1 MRVHYGLVTWHASFN
16 LPFQIMK
23 RWSTAILSILAVVL
37 AAYSGYLSM
46 ENRSLKRQLVNR
58 ASGSMAIKAPVE
70 TEAVAEASEKEPE
83 VVEEGRRGRFAGGEN
98 LTSEEIMARRK
109 EFQEKQKAAML
120 ERFSDP
126 EQRMEM
132 IESMMG
138 RLDRGYADFFKRLNL
153 PADQIDVLKTLMA
166 EQTLLRMEGQILASG
181 TTEEEKAALKEEMKN
196 ERDLLDSDIVALLGE
211 DNAEALKQYGTTL
224 QYRGDVE
231 SLERSLSYTESPLS
245 KRQSEG
251 LVNILAKV
259 DKEYDYTYD
268 LSDNRGGRGR
278 EQLTKD
284 MVDTYYQ
291 ERSVYEAALLEEA
304 SRVLNDAQLASL
316 AESQLLEYERDLRQS
331 EQQLEGAGTDGGR
344 GFGGGFRGGATRGG
358 GGGRPSGGGRGR

>member
-1 MRVHYGLVTWHASFN
+1 MRDECGLEVRHVLYK
-16 LPFQIMK
+16 LPFRIMK
-23 RWSTAILSILAVVL
+23 RRSTAILSILAVTL

-46 ENRSLKRQLVNR
+46 ENQSLKRQLASR
-58 ASGSMAIKAPVE
+58 AIEPAAIEASVE
-70 TEAVAEASEKEPE
+70 AEAIVEASVAEPAVA
-83 VVEEGRRGRFAGGEN
+83 EEGRRGRFAGGGN
-98 LTSEEIMARRK
+98 LTSEQIMERRK

-132 IESMMG
+132 IEGMMG

-181 TTEEEKAALKEEMKN
+181 STEEERVALKEEMKS
-196 ERDLLDSDIVALLGE
+196 ERDLLDSDVVALLGE
-211 DNAEALKQYGTTL
+211 DNAEALKKYSSTL

-259 DKEYDYTYD
+259 DREYDYTYD
-268 LSDNRGGRGR
+268 LKDNRGGKG
-278 EQLTKD
+278 QPLTKE

-331 EQQLEGAGTDGGR
+331 KQQLENAGADGGR
-344 GFGGGFRGGATRGG
+344 GFGGGANR
-358 GGGRPSGGGRGR
+358 GGGRPSGGGRGREGQL